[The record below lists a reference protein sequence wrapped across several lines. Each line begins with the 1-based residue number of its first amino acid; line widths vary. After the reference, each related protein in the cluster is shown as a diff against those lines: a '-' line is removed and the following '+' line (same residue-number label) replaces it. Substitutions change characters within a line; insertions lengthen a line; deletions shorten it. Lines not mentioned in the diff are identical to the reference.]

1 MKKNIANKVLL
12 LCCLAAMV
20 SCKAHKQLIAT
31 PVTKKT
37 ATPAENSVMN
47 KLAAIK
53 GGQVAFNTFSGKANT
68 RLDINGNSNDVTLN
82 IRINRDKEIWVSIT
96 ALLGIEVARAM
107 ITPDSIKIINKLQ
120 GLYIK
125 KPFSYIY
132 AYASKQVNYKTIESL
147 LVGNAMPEMLNKNA
161 NFQTV
166 GGNTTLSGNMQ
177 DLVYMLMVG
186 PDMKVAQLHL
196 TNQDQGQSLQVNNAN
211 FIQAANRIVPSQ
223 INIESVI
230 KDKKILANLHYTKVD
245 FDQLLEYPFNIPER
259 YAPAD

>member
-1 MKKNIANKVLL
+1 
-12 LCCLAAMV
+12 
-20 SCKAHKQLIAT
+20 
-31 PVTKKT
+31 
-37 ATPAENSVMN
+37 
-47 KLAAIK
+47 
-53 GGQVAFNTFSGKANT
+53 
-68 RLDINGNSNDVTLN
+68 
-82 IRINRDKEIWVSIT
+82 
-96 ALLGIEVARAM
+96 
-107 ITPDSIKIINKLQ
+107 
-120 GLYIK
+120 
-125 KPFSYIY
+125 YIY

-196 TNQDQGQSLQVNNAN
+196 SNQDQGQSLQVNNAN